1 MEQNQN
7 SIKRL
12 YRSRTNRIIFGVC
25 GGLGEYFGID
35 PIIFRLIFLALTFGG
50 GAGIL
55 LYIVMAFLVSNE
67 PSGKADS
74 ELYSTGADFKERAQG
89 LVSEIKEGGNWKD
102 RRNWIGLII
111 VIFGLLL
118 LLNQLFPRHFF
129 NWGFFWPVL
138 IIALGIL
145 ILRGKKRINNKSYD
159 SPSEIPSKNPAS
171 NETSQKEVAR
181 EIHRHHHHRH
191 GGVWGLFFGLLLIVL
206 GAAFLLQNLGLVS
219 GINFAYLLRFWP
231 VLIIFW
237 GLSILSRGTWVGAVL
252 SVIFALVIIGLIIF
266 SFLAK
271 RPKPLKFSDFRK
283 L

>member
-55 LYIVMAFLVSNE
+55 LYIVMAFLVPNE
-67 PSGKADS
+67 SSGKAGS
-74 ELYSTGADFKERAQG
+74 EPYSTGADFKERAQG

-102 RRNWIGLII
+102 RRNWVGLII

-129 NWGFFWPVL
+129 DWGFFWPVL

-145 ILRGKKRINNKSYD
+145 ILRGKKRIDNKSYD
-159 SPSEIPSKNPAS
+159 SPSEIPSKNQAP
-171 NETSQKEVAR
+171 NETSQEEVAQ
-181 EIHRHHHHRH
+181 EIHRHHHHRQ

-219 GINFAYLLRFWP
+219 GINFTYLLRFWP

-237 GLSILSRGTWVGAVL
+237 GLSILSRGTRVGAVL

-266 SFLAK
+266 SFSWRAV
-271 RPKPLKFSDFRK
+271 PMFP
-283 L
+283 

>member
-35 PIIFRLIFLALTFGG
+35 PIIFRLIFVVLTFGG

-55 LYIVMAFLVSNE
+55 LYIVMAFLVPKE

-89 LVSEIKEGGNWKD
+89 LVSELKEHQNWQN
-102 RRNWIGLII
+102 RRNRIGLII
-111 VIFGLLL
+111 IILGALLL
-118 LLNQLFPRHFF
+118 LDQLFPRHFF
-129 NWGFFWPVL
+129 NWGIFWAAL

-171 NETSQKEVAR
+171 NETSEKEVAQ
-181 EIHRHHHHRH
+181 EMHRHHHHRH

-237 GLSILSRGTWVGAVL
+237 GLSVLSRGTWVGAVL

-266 SFLAK
+266 SFFFT
-271 RPKPLKFSDFRK
+271 R
-283 L
+283 

>member
-55 LYIVMAFLVSNE
+55 LYIVMAFLVPND
-67 PSGKADS
+67 PSGKAGS
-74 ELYSTGADFKERAQG
+74 EPYSTGADFKERVQG
-89 LVSEIKEGGNWKD
+89 LVSEIKEGGNWHS

-118 LLNQLFPRHFF
+118 LLNQLFPRYFF

-145 ILRGKKRINNKSYD
+145 ILRRKKRINNKSYD
-159 SPSEIPSKNPAS
+159 SPSEIPSKNPAP
-171 NETSQKEVAR
+171 NETSQKEAAR
-181 EIHRHHHHRH
+181 EIHRHHHRR

-206 GAAFLLQNLGLVS
+206 GAAFLLQNMGLVS
-219 GINFAYLLRFWP
+219 NINFSYLLKFWP

-237 GLSILSRGTWVGAVL
+237 GLSILSRGTRAGAVL
-252 SVIFALVIIGLIIF
+252 SVIFALMIIGLIIF
-266 SFLAK
+266 SFFWPAF
-271 RPKPLKFSDFRK
+271 PMFS
-283 L
+283 